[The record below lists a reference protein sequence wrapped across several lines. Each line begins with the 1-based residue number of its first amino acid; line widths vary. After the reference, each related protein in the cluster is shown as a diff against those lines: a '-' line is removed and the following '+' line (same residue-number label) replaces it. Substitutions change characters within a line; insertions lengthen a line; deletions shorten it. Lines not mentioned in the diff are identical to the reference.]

1 MLLKVDDVP
10 VPQRHDY
17 AFRLVAHQGV
27 GDPASHPVPS
37 AHAPGPLNLDNP
49 HGQAVK
55 VGARGQALD
64 LRSSLLGSC
73 PGEGFRANVK
83 A

>member
-10 VPQRHDY
+10 VLQRHDY
-17 AFRLVAHQGV
+17 AFRPVAHQGV
-27 GDPASHPVPS
+27 GDPVSHPVPS

-55 VGARGQALD
+55 VGARGQPL
-64 LRSSLLGSC
+64 
-73 PGEGFRANVK
+73 
-83 A
+83 